1 MREVVDLLDGDRE
14 LLLLLV
20 EEVPDRVEVG
30 EDRGRRHRGAVA
42 PVAATVARRV
52 AILTSEG
59 AELP

>member
-30 EDRGRRHRGAVA
+30 EDRGRRHRRAVSPVVAAVA
-42 PVAATVARRV
+42 CRVTILAAKGT
-52 AILTSEG
+52 
-59 AELP
+59 ELP